1 MWRLWRTT
9 SKKKLTPE
17 AVNISGPY
25 DRSDVLKRKKKRQF
39 EFVEARD
46 PLLEDID
53 AFTHSSSFVGQ
64 VIYDSETLEMA
75 AKLNGESYVWC
86 GVPART
92 YEAWKGADSKGAY
105 FVRSIKGQF
114 DC

>member
-1 MWRLWRTT
+1 
-9 SKKKLTPE
+9 
-17 AVNISGPY
+17 
-25 DRSDVLKRKKKRQF
+25 
-39 EFVEARD
+39 
-46 PLLEDID
+46 
-53 AFTHSSSFVGQ
+53 
-64 VIYDSETLEMA
+64 MA